1 MIITNGENASCL
13 QRPCREEN
21 KSHSSYSYCR
31 NTNNRDEL
39 SDKPMNAPPTKR
51 GTRRGTKRGKRSRE
65 PERAPGCTF
74 VIIDRYDDQE
84 LRASIGGVTTVQDAG
99 DQTVEADVRAKR
111 DDQSGPPLP
120 ESDTRSR
127 LAIAFRQ
134 DTNQWVRATTA
145 RAGQ

>member
-1 MIITNGENASCL
+1 MGRIVSSL

-51 GTRRGTKRGKRSRE
+51 GTKRGTERGERSE

-84 LRASIGGVTTVQDAG
+84 LRASIGGVITVRDAG

-120 ESDTRSR
+120 DSDTRSR
-127 LAIAFRQ
+127 LDIVSDRTPNNGYARQ
-134 DTNQWVRATTA
+134 LPERDSEH
-145 RAGQ
+145 